1 MKERDAKELVVRAGI
16 ALVQSGLIARTWG
29 NVSCRVDGDIFV
41 ITPSGRNYLSLTP
54 EDIVPVRIADLGYE
68 GSMKPSS
75 EKGIHAEVYR
85 LFPEINF
92 AIHTHQEYASAV
104 SAAGLDLMPLS
115 DKTESFF
122 EKILCARYALPGTK
136 SLRRN
141 VAEALRKSTS
151 NAVIL
156 KHHGALCYGKDYDT
170 ALKTAFELETLCRD
184 FVEKPARANQC
195 KPLGSKK
202 RDKAR
207 PQPGGSEHDIHQDQ
221 MGSDER
227 DTYQSRGNPFAYALK
242 QAVLEKKG
250 GFVLFNH
257 DPEVVRYSHLTRP
270 LHPFLDD
277 FAQIIGTKAKV
288 AENDNKSIL
297 NGLQHGSAVF
307 IRNCGAVCWGK
318 NERDA
323 EAVSMILRKNCRA
336 YFTAALFAKPKPIN
350 GFESALMRL
359 VYLKK
364 YSKLAE

>member
-1 MKERDAKELVVRAGI
+1 MKEREAKELVVQAGI
-16 ALVQSGLIARTWG
+16 ELVHSGLIARTWG
-29 NVSCRVDGDIFV
+29 NVSCRLNQETFV
-41 ITPSGRNYLSLTP
+41 ITPSGRDYLSLTP
-54 EDIVPVRIADLGYE
+54 EDIVPVRIADLGYK
-68 GSMKPSS
+68 GSIKPSS

-104 SAAGLDLMPLS
+104 SASGLDFMPLS
-115 DKTESFF
+115 GGTERFF

-136 SLRRN
+136 SLRKN
-141 VAEALRKSTS
+141 VAEALRNSTS

-156 KHHGALCYGKDYDT
+156 KHHGALCYGNDYNSAINT
-170 ALKTAFELETLCRD
+170 AYDLEKLCRD
-184 FVEKPARANQC
+184 FIGKPERRNQR
-195 KPLGSKK
+195 KPLGSMQ
-202 RDKAR
+202 RDNGQ
-207 PQPGGSEHDIHQDQ
+207 PQEGT
-221 MGSDER
+221 DER
-227 DTYQSRGNPFAYALK
+227 DTYQAQGNPFAFALK

-250 GFVLFNH
+250 GFLLFNH
-257 DPEVVRYSHLTRP
+257 DPEVVRYSHLTKP

-277 FAQIIGTKAKV
+277 FAQIIGTRAKV

-297 NGLQHGSAVF
+297 KGLQHSSAVF

-323 EAVSMILRKNCRA
+323 EAVSMILRKNCKA
-336 YFTAALFAKPKPIN
+336 YFTATIFGKPKPIN

>member
-1 MKERDAKELVVRAGI
+1 MKEREAKELVVRAGI
-16 ALVQSGLIARTWG
+16 ALVHSGLIARTWG
-29 NVSCRVDGDIFV
+29 NVSCRVDQETFV
-41 ITPSGRNYLSLTP
+41 ITPSGRDYLSLTP

-68 GSMKPSS
+68 GSTKPSS

-85 LFPEINF
+85 LFPEIDF

-104 SAAGLDLMPLS
+104 SASGLDLMPLS
-115 DKTESFF
+115 GRTEHFS

-136 SLRRN
+136 SLRKN

-156 KHHGALCYGKDYDT
+156 KHHGALCYGIDYDC
-170 ALKTAFELETLCRD
+170 ALKTAFDLETLCRD
-184 FVEKPARANQC
+184 FVENPTKISRC
-195 KPLGSKK
+195 KPLDGSKQ
-202 RDKAR
+202 RD
-207 PQPGGSEHDIHQDQ
+207 DQ
-221 MGSDER
+221 GQSGSDDR
-227 DTYQSRGNPFAYALK
+227 DTDQAQGNPFAYALK

-277 FAQIIGTKAKV
+277 FAQIIGTRAKV
-288 AENDNKSIL
+288 AENDNHSIL
-297 NGLQHGSAVF
+297 KGLHHGSAVF

-336 YFTAALFAKPKPIN
+336 YFTASLFGRPKPIN

>member
-1 MKERDAKELVVRAGI
+1 MKEKEAKELVVQAGI
-16 ALVQSGLIARTWG
+16 ELVHSGLIARTWG
-29 NVSCRVDGDIFV
+29 NVSCRIDQETFV
-41 ITPSGRNYLSLTP
+41 ITPSGRDYLTLTP

-68 GSMKPSS
+68 GSVKPSS

-104 SAAGLDLMPLS
+104 SAAGLDFMPLS
-115 DKTESFF
+115 GKNEHFS
-122 EKILCARYALPGTK
+122 EKVLCARYALPGTK

-156 KHHGALCYGKDYDT
+156 KHHGTLCYGNDYDN
-170 ALKTAFELETLCRD
+170 ALKTALELEKLCCD
-184 FVEKPARANQC
+184 FVEKPTKISRR
-195 KPLGSKK
+195 KPLDSMQ
-202 RDKAR
+202 RDKDQTQA
-207 PQPGGSEHDIHQDQ
+207 GS
-221 MGSDER
+221 GER
-227 DTYQSRGNPFAYALK
+227 DTYQANGNPFAYALK

-250 GFVLFNH
+250 GFVLLNH
-257 DPEVVRYSHLTRP
+257 DPEVVHYSQLTRP

-277 FAQIIGTKAKV
+277 FAQIVGIRAKV
-288 AENDNKSIL
+288 AENDNNSIL
-297 NGLQHGSAVF
+297 KGLQHGSAVF

-336 YFTAALFAKPKPIN
+336 YFTAAIFGRPKPIN

>member
-1 MKERDAKELVVRAGI
+1 MKEREAKELVVRAGI
-16 ALVQSGLIARTWG
+16 ELVHSGLIARTWG
-29 NVSCRVDGDIFV
+29 NVSCRIDQDIFV
-41 ITPSGRNYLSLTP
+41 ITPSGRDYLSLTP

-68 GSMKPSS
+68 GSIKPSS

-85 LFPEINF
+85 LFPKINF

-104 SAAGLDLMPLS
+104 SAAGLDFMPLS
-115 DKTESFF
+115 GKTEHFS

-141 VAEALRKSTS
+141 VAAALRKSTS

-156 KHHGALCYGKDYDT
+156 KHHGTLCYGNDYDN

-184 FVEKPARANQC
+184 FVEKPAKVRQC
-195 KPLGSKK
+195 KSLGGKE
-202 RDKAR
+202 
-207 PQPGGSEHDIHQDQ
+207 Q
-221 MGSDER
+221 
-227 DTYQSRGNPFAYALK
+227 DTYQAQAVIDEQDTYQAQGNPFAYALK

-257 DPEVVRYSHLTRP
+257 DPEVVRYSELPSP

-277 FAQIIGTKAKV
+277 FAQIIGMKAKV
-288 AENDNKSIL
+288 AENDNNSIL
-297 NGLQHGSAVF
+297 KGLQHGSAVF

-336 YFTAALFAKPKPIN
+336 YFTAALFGRPKPIN
-350 GFESALMRL
+350 GVESALMRL

-364 YSKLAE
+364 YSKLSE